1 MSVPDKGPQGD
12 EPQGGCEHD
21 PRRRFLIK
29 GVAAASGG
37 LACSL
42 PALTGIVAFLN
53 PLKQK
58 SQAGQF
64 LRVASL
70 DMLPEDGTPLT
81 VSVVADRVD
90 AWTSSREAIGG
101 VLLRRVGP
109 DQVEALNVICP
120 HQGCSVQYQAAEDK
134 YFCPCHTASFDLSGK
149 RLDAVSPSPRDLDTL
164 EVEIREGTEIW
175 VRFQNFQTG
184 VAEKIPEA

>member
-1 MSVPDKGPQGD
+1 MDPPNEADQGD
-12 EPQGGCEHD
+12 KPPCARAHD

-29 GVAAASGG
+29 SVAAASGG
-37 LACSL
+37 LAYAV
-42 PALTGIVAFLN
+42 PALTGIAAFLN
-53 PLKQK
+53 PLGQK
-58 SQAGQF
+58 SRAGQL

-109 DQVEALNVICP
+109 DRVEALNVVCP
-120 HQGCSVQYQAAEDK
+120 HAGCSVVYQDGK
-134 YFCPCHTASFDLSGK
+134 LFCPCHAASFDLDGK
-149 RLDAVSPSPRDLDTL
+149 RLDATSPSPRDLDTL
-164 EVEIREGTEIW
+164 EVEIRAGTEIW
-175 VRFQNFQTG
+175 VRFENFQTG
-184 VAEKIPEA
+184 VTQKVPEA

>member
-1 MSVPDKGPQGD
+1 MDPANEAAQGD
-12 EPQGGCEHD
+12 KPQCACAHD

-29 GVAAASGG
+29 GVAVASGG
-37 LACSL
+37 LAYAV
-42 PALTGIVAFLN
+42 PGLTGIVAFLN

-81 VSVVADRVD
+81 VSVVADRID

-109 DQVEALNVICP
+109 DQVKALNVICP
-120 HQGCSVQYQAAEDK
+120 HQGCSIQYQAAENK
-134 YFCPCHTASFDLSGK
+134 LFCPCHTASFDMSGK

-184 VAEKIPEA
+184 VAEKVPEA